1 MPSGSKKKVGGG
13 LDNWGRRPPV
23 GVGSRRRMSV
33 VRLAAA
39 SGVALVS

>member
-13 LDNWGRRPPV
+13 LDNWGRRPV